1 MKPYQ
6 GSCLCGEVSY
16 AVDKI
21 ELKMA
26 HCHCSMCRKFHG
38 SAFATFGEAKVENF
52 RWISGENMIENYT
65 ASNGTQRKFCRKCGS
80 SLVFVPSNDVGEV
93 VEFSLGTLDSP
104 ISERPDAHIFVSSK
118 TEWFGITDPLPQ
130 FDCGRD

>member
-65 ASNGTQRKFCRKCGS
+65 
-80 SLVFVPSNDVGEV
+80 V
-93 VEFSLGTLDSP
+93 
-104 ISERPDAHIFVSSK
+104 
-118 TEWFGITDPLPQ
+118 LP
-130 FDCGRD
+130 